1 MIRGAA
7 LILDMTVI
15 VIHVHELR
23 AAPVL
28 RVESQYSSNRLDGG
42 GRGRESRGQ
51 ASTLSEW
58 YRLPLVI
65 RGLPVSNLS
74 TAVHKVQSLLS
85 LAT

>member
-23 AAPVL
+23 ATPVV

-58 YRLPLVI
+58 
-65 RGLPVSNLS
+65 
-74 TAVHKVQSLLS
+74 
-85 LAT
+85 

>member
-23 AAPVL
+23 ATPVV

-42 GRGRESRGQ
+42 GRGRESLNGI
-51 ASTLSEW
+51 ACHWSFAG
-58 YRLPLVI
+58 YP
-65 RGLPVSNLS
+65 
-74 TAVHKVQSLLS
+74 
-85 LAT
+85 

>member
-23 AAPVL
+23 ATPVV

-58 YRLPLVI
+58 YRLPSVI
-65 RGLPVSNLS
+65 RLPVSNLS